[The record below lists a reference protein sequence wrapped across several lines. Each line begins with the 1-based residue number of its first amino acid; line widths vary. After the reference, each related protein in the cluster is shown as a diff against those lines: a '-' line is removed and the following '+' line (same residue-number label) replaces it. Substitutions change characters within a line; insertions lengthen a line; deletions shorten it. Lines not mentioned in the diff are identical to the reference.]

1 MIQCPYMGIKV
12 VIGFVAVAVI
22 VGAVWFY
29 SSRSTSVPSPTT
41 GVECAKER
49 IAELENMPIV
59 ATPEQYPVSEMY
71 TGKVAKLDLS
81 SSFIATRFKGVIESA
96 MTGGVNFAG
105 HYIIATWG
113 MTGVGSFVVV
123 VDAENG
129 QAYPFPYVSQTGFS
143 FNKDSSLLV
152 VDPTEKLKEAAP
164 NCLYMEANA
173 RPYYFVW
180 ESNKF
185 TLIGPTDNPLPN
197 SKDNG
202 WMHQ

>member
-1 MIQCPYMGIKV
+1 MLGL
-12 VIGFVAVAVI
+12 VAVAVI
-22 VGAVWFY
+22 FGAVWFY
-29 SSRSTSVPSPTT
+29 SPRSAPTPSPTA

-59 ATPEQYPVSEMY
+59 AKPEQYPVSEMY
-71 TGKVAKLDLS
+71 TGKVAELDLS

-96 MTGGVNFAG
+96 MAGGINFAG

-113 MTGVGSFVVV
+113 MTGVGLLLIV

-129 QAYPFPYVSQTGFS
+129 KAYPFPYVSQTGFS
-143 FNKDSSLLV
+143 FSKDSALLV
-152 VDPTEKLKEAAP
+152 IDPIEKLKESASS
-164 NCLYMEANA
+164 CLYDQANA

-180 ESNKF
+180 ENNKF

-197 SKDNG
+197 SNDNG